1 MAHFV
6 LVHGSFQG
14 AWIWQPTAA
23 FLRAAGHDV
32 YVPTLDGCAERKV
45 NLRAGLTVT
54 SVAEEL
60 AQALFHEDLQDV
72 VLVGTSS
79 GGLVVEKLAVL
90 ANDRVERLV
99 FLDAL
104 VPQPGESVT
113 EIVER
118 SADAPPYE
126 MTEFTRG
133 PSREQMATGLFAELS
148 GDLKDWALARATPHP
163 IGLSDQQPGELDD
176 FWEQTWEAAVIYC
189 TQSANPPESHQRRT
203 AERLDAEWV
212 EMEAGHYP
220 MLTHPKETA
229 RLLQS

>member
-1 MAHFV
+1 MTQFV

-14 AWIWQPTAA
+14 GWIWQPTAA

-32 YVPTLDGCAERKV
+32 YVPTLDGCAERRV
-45 NLRAGLTVT
+45 NLRPGLSVT
-54 SVAEEL
+54 AAAEEL
-60 AQALFHEDLQDV
+60 AEALFYEDLSDV

-79 GGLVVEKLAVL
+79 GGLVVEKTAVL
-90 ANDRVERLV
+90 ARDRIERLV

-104 VPQPGESVT
+104 VPQPGESVKD
-113 EIVER
+113 IVER
-118 SADAPPYE
+118 PPGAVPYE

-133 PSREQMATGLFAELS
+133 PSREQLETGLFGELT
-148 GDLKDWALARATPHP
+148 GELKDWALARATPHP
-163 IGLSDQQPGELDD
+163 HGLSDQQPGELDD
-176 FWEQTWEAAVIYC
+176 FWAQSWEAVVIYC
-189 TQSANPPESHQRRT
+189 IQSANPPESHQRRT
-203 AERLDAEWV
+203 AERLNAEWV